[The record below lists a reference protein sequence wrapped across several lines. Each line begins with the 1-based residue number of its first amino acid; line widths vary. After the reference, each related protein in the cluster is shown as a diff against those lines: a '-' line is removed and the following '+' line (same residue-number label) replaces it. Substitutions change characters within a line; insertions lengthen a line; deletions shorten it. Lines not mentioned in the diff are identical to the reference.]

1 MSSSAAIPG
10 NPVGSDYPARNLSPL
25 VPNPSSNPQTRKLF
39 EACQQFEG
47 MLIANLWDEMEQGTD
62 ISGLDSG
69 DPGASTMQGLGIQSA
84 AMAIAHAG
92 GVGLA
97 RILYRAL
104 APRIAEAPAGAP
116 PQ

>member
-1 MSSSAAIPG
+1 MSSSAGIPATPLG
-10 NPVGSDYPARNLSPL
+10 SHYAARSLSSPVAD
-25 VPNPSSNPQTRKLF
+25 PSSSPQTRKLF

-97 RILYRAL
+97 RILYRAI
-104 APRIAEAPAGAP
+104 APKIAEAPSATP